1 MSVTV
6 VNNQVDRAL
15 KVLNRKLVDEGL
27 TKQWKDN
34 EFYIKPSEQRIL
46 DAKYTEKRLQKRAF
60 REKIRWILKRKAR

>member
-34 EFYIKPSEQRIL
+34 EV
-46 DAKYTEKRLQKRAF
+46 LQIMLNASYVA
-60 REKIRWILKRKAR
+60 ICC